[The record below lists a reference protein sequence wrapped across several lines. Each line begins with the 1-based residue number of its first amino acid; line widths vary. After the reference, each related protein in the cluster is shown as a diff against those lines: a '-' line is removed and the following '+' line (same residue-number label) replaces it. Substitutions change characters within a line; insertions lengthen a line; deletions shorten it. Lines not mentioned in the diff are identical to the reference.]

1 MGGEVEHDEGLITQR
16 LIRLDGSGLR
26 DQLSAE
32 SEVHG
37 VRKTPKPRQGLS
49 KLRKILKCRVGRLW
63 TVRLWPRVTAGQ
75 CDCDRAGGHYDTGTR
90 RLWHY
95 LAFIR

>member
-37 VRKTPKPRQGLS
+37 VRKTPSLGKACKNSARFNVESVDSAQ
-49 KLRKILKCRVGRLW
+49 
-63 TVRLWPRVTAGQ
+63 
-75 CDCDRAGGHYDTGTR
+75 
-90 RLWHY
+90 
-95 LAFIR
+95 

>member
-37 VRKTPKPRQGLS
+37 SGVQKNSHASGQGPS
-49 KLRKILKCRVGRLW
+49 G
-63 TVRLWPRVTAGQ
+63 
-75 CDCDRAGGHYDTGTR
+75 
-90 RLWHY
+90 
-95 LAFIR
+95 F

>member
-37 VRKTPKPRQGLS
+37 VQKTPKPECTTPQDS
-49 KLRKILKCRVGRLW
+49 
-63 TVRLWPRVTAGQ
+63 
-75 CDCDRAGGHYDTGTR
+75 
-90 RLWHY
+90 
-95 LAFIR
+95 